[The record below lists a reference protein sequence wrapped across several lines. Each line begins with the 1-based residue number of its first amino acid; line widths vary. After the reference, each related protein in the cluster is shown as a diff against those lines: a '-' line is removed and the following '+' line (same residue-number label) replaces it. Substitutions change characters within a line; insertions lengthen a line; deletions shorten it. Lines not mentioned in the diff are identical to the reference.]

1 MKIILSLLVVIITA
15 LGVSFQVTGLSDRVA
30 KIEAENARLGANQAI
45 SALTALTTAG
55 QTDLF
60 AIVDNSGSAT
70 TKKITF
76 ANLASSTQTQFDL
89 RYSLIAGSASLTTL
103 GTITSG
109 TWNGTAIGVG
119 YGGTGTTSP
128 AQYRVLFGNAG
139 SGITIAT
146 STGTT
151 GQFLTSCG
159 ANCFPQWTT
168 GNVDQALFYNF
179 TTIRLASTTID
190 NPANLGGL
198 SSSFPTSRGSIAS
211 VMRDNGSGAWY
222 WGGTPRYT
230 VSSVTQLQATSAT
243 FATSSAI
250 VIPAGTLT
258 ASSTID
264 FIGHG
269 SCQSV
274 SGTVT
279 CIIHIRTSDGA
290 DIASWTVG
298 NPTNGVAQSLRWSG
312 RILNNGSVSAQNY
325 MFDGVSMVA
334 GGTNDTVTFTDGTA
348 TTNYANAQTLYIVV
362 EASANSTHNLEAY
375 SIVVNP

>member
-15 LGVSFQVTGLSDRVA
+15 LGVSFQVNVSDRVA

-60 AIVDNSGSAT
+60 AIVDNSGAAT

-89 RYSLIAGSASLTTL
+89 RYSLIAGSASITTL

-168 GNVDQALFYNF
+168 SAIDQAAFYNF

-198 SSSFPTSRGSIAS
+198 SSSFPTTRGSIAS

-258 ASSTID
+258 ASSTIE
-264 FIGHG
+264 IRGQG
-269 SCQSV
+269 SCTSV

-279 CIIHIRTSDGA
+279 CTTHIRTSNGA
-290 DIASWTVG
+290 DIASFINGT
-298 NPTNGVAQSLRWSG
+298 PTNGVTHQYHWSG
-312 RILNNGSVSAQNY
+312 QILNNGSVSAQNY
-325 MFDGVSMVA
+325 LFGGISFVT
-334 GGTNDTVTFTDGTA
+334 GGTEDTIIQQNGTA
-348 TTNYANAQTLYIVV
+348 STNYANAQTLYIVV